1 MISNYEI
8 TLQSAMKR
16 FCSYD
21 MESIS
26 RKHGITDRGEYF
38 ETRFLGMETKI
49 NKNTGAVTVNGQPA
63 DFCEGLSIFDWLC
76 DGKPDAKA
84 AESFCPVSS
93 LPGVLVRGQ
102 GLLMEA
108 PELAREIDLQ
118 PEKFRNICKNLGG
131 KILNIGDFGVRI
143 DVFPDLPMEMKFYH
157 SDEEF
162 PPTLTFLWDANILD
176 FVRYETVY
184 YICGALKKH
193 LLHKMQHK
201 KPSPWG
207 EGGSPNGLTDV
218 GIMFSEG

>member
-1 MISNYEI
+1 
-8 TLQSAMKR
+8 MKR

-26 RKHGITDRGEYF
+26 RKHGIADRGEYF
-38 ETRFLGMETKI
+38 ETRFLGMETRI
-49 NKNTGAVTVNGQPA
+49 NKHTGSVTVDGVPA
-63 DFCEGLSIFDWLC
+63 DYCEALSVFDWLC
-76 DGKPDAKA
+76 DGKPGAKA

-108 PELAREIDLQ
+108 PELANVIDKNPAKFQNNILQ
-118 PEKFRNICKNLGG
+118 MTG
-131 KILNIGDFGVRI
+131 KVINIGDFGVEI
-143 DVFPDLPMEMKFYH
+143 EIFPELPMQMKFYH

-184 YICGALKKH
+184 YICATLKKH
-193 LLHKMQHK
+193 LLQ
-201 KPSPWG
+201 
-207 EGGSPNGLTDV
+207 
-218 GIMFSEG
+218 IMKSKYAPLA